1 MRELIKRI
9 LNEEQE
15 TPVLTKKEILLFK
28 YINNNKQKAGTKSE
42 MIKFIQ
48 EMLRYFDMPLSEA
61 TMYYEIYTANFR
73 PDGDYEN
80 LTKENFKDYRLFKQ
94 RKVANN
100 SAYEYATA
108 KMPFKGS
115 NVEGQWNVNN
125 NNDWYYEIKSYGY
138 YPVFLFINNQWYR
151 TLDTYSPSTRKQMS
165 QVNPVKY
172 DSNLKSDV
180 VSVTKGEM
188 ERLIDGR
195 YNLERV
201 NTDRVSNFVSGKDK
215 VTNQSKLISGG
226 WGDNAH
232 RVNFMIKDVEEVDG
246 KIKLSIKVL
255 KAGKMVD
262 RKMIPD
268 SNFRDNPELL
278 DGIMKTIKQDILR
291 SYPNYLTDSNTEIEL
306 LN

>member
-1 MRELIKRI
+1 MKELIKRI
-9 LNEEQE
+9 LREEQE

-28 YINNNKQKAGTKSE
+28 YINDNKQKAGTKSE

-48 EMLRYFDMPLSEA
+48 EMLRYFGMPLSEA

-73 PDGDYEN
+73 PEGDYEN

-94 RKVANN
+94 RKVTNN
-100 SAYEYATA
+100 TAYEYASA

-115 NVEGQWNVNN
+115 NIEGQWGVND
-125 NNDWYYEIKSYGY
+125 NNDWYYEIKSYGH

-188 ERLIDGR
+188 VRLIDGR
-195 YNLERV
+195 YNLDRV
-201 NTDRVSNFVSGKDK
+201 NTDRVSNFVNGKDK
-215 VTNQSKLISGG
+215 VTNRPKLISGG

-232 RVNFMIKDVEEVDG
+232 RVNFMVKDVEDVDG
-246 KIKLSIKVL
+246 KIKLFIKVL
-255 KAGKMVD
+255 KAGKMID

-268 SNFRDNPELL
+268 SNFKDNPELL
-278 DGIMKTIKQDILR
+278 DGIMNTIKQDVIR
-291 SYPNYLTDSNTEIEL
+291 TYPNYLTDNNTELEL
-306 LN
+306 ID

>member
-1 MRELIKRI
+1 MKELIKRI
-9 LNEEQE
+9 LKEEQE

-28 YINNNKQKAGTKSE
+28 YINDNKQKAGTKSE

-48 EMLRYFDMPLSEA
+48 EMLRYFGMPLNEA

-100 SAYEYATA
+100 SAYEYASA
-108 KMPFKGS
+108 RMPFKGS
-115 NVEGQWNVNN
+115 NVEGQWDVNN

-138 YPVFLFINNQWYR
+138 YPVFLFINDQWYR

-188 ERLIDGR
+188 ERLMDGR

-201 NTDRVSNFVSGKDK
+201 NTDRVSNFVSRKDK

-246 KIKLSIKVL
+246 KIKLSIQVL
-255 KAGKMVD
+255 KAGKMID

-291 SYPNYLTDSNTEIEL
+291 TYPSYLTDSNTEIEL

>member
-1 MRELIKRI
+1 MKELIKRI
-9 LNEEQE
+9 LKEEQE
-15 TPVLTKKEILLFK
+15 TPVLSKKEILLFK
-28 YINNNKQKAGTKSE
+28 YINDNKQKAGTKSE

-48 EMLRYFDMPLSEA
+48 EMLRYFGMPLNEA

-138 YPVFLFINNQWYR
+138 YPVFLFINDQWYR

-188 ERLIDGR
+188 ERLMDGR

-201 NTDRVSNFVSGKDK
+201 NTDRVSNFVNRKDT

-246 KIKLSIKVL
+246 KIKLSIQVL
-255 KAGKMVD
+255 KAGKMID

-291 SYPNYLTDSNTEIEL
+291 TYPSYLTDSNTEIEL

>member
-1 MRELIKRI
+1 MKELIKRI
-9 LNEEQE
+9 LKEEQE

-28 YINNNKQKAGTKSE
+28 YINDNKQKAGTKSE

-48 EMLRYFDMPLSEA
+48 EMLRYFGMPLSES

-138 YPVFLFINNQWYR
+138 YPVFLFINDQWYR

-201 NTDRVSNFVSGKDK
+201 NTDRVSNFVSRKDK

-232 RVNFMIKDVEEVDG
+232 RVSFMIKDVEDVDG
-246 KIKLSIKVL
+246 KIKLSIQVL
-255 KAGKMVD
+255 KAGKMID

>member
-201 NTDRVSNFVSGKDK
+201 NTDRVSNFVNRKDK

-246 KIKLSIKVL
+246 KIKLSIQVL
-255 KAGKMVD
+255 KAGKMID

>member
-1 MRELIKRI
+1 MKELIKRI
-9 LNEEQE
+9 LKEEQE

-28 YINNNKQKAGTKSE
+28 YINDNKQKAGTKSE

-48 EMLRYFDMPLSEA
+48 EMLRYFGMPLNEA

-80 LTKENFKDYRLFKQ
+80 LTKENFKDYRQFKQ
-94 RKVANN
+94 RKVTNN
-100 SAYEYATA
+100 TAYEYATA

-115 NVEGQWNVNN
+115 NVEGQWDVNN
-125 NNDWYYEIKSYGY
+125 NNDWYYVVKSYGW
-138 YPVFLFINNQWYR
+138 YPIFLFINDQWYR
-151 TLDTYSPSTRKQMS
+151 TLDTYSSTTRKQMS
-165 QVNPVKY
+165 QVNPVKF
-172 DSNLKSDV
+172 DSNLNADV
-180 VSVTKGEM
+180 MSVTKGEM
-188 ERLIDGR
+188 ERLMDGR
-195 YNLERV
+195 YDIERV
-201 NTDRVSNFVSGKDK
+201 KTDRVSNFVKVKDK

-232 RVNFMIKDVEEVDG
+232 RVNFMIKDVEDVDG
-246 KIKLSIKVL
+246 KIKISVEVL
-255 KAGKMVD
+255 KAGKMID

-268 SNFRDNPELL
+268 SNFKDNPELL

-291 SYPNYLTDSNTEIEL
+291 TYPSYLTDNNTEIEL

>member
-1 MRELIKRI
+1 MKELIKRI
-9 LNEEQE
+9 LREEQE

-28 YINNNKQKAGTKSE
+28 YINDNKQKAGTKSE

-48 EMLRYFDMPLSEA
+48 EMLRYFGMPLSES

-201 NTDRVSNFVSGKDK
+201 NTDRVSNFVGAKDK

-246 KIKLSIKVL
+246 KIKISVKVL

-278 DGIMKTIKQDILR
+278 DGIIKTIKQDILR
-291 SYPNYLTDSNTEIEL
+291 SYSNYLTDSNTEIEL

>member
-1 MRELIKRI
+1 MKELIRRI
-9 LNEEQE
+9 LKEEQDA
-15 TPVLTKKEILLFK
+15 PVLTKNEIILFK
-28 YINNNKQKAGTKSE
+28 QINNNRQDMGTKE
-42 MIKFIQ
+42 KMVAFIKGL
-48 EMLRYFDMPLSEA
+48 LRYFNISQDKA
-61 TMYYEIYTANFR
+61 RFYYEVYTANFR
-73 PDGDYEN
+73 QDGDYEN
-80 LTKENFKDYRLFKQ
+80 LNKENFKDYRQFKQ

-100 SAYEYATA
+100 SAYEYANA

-138 YPVFLFINNQWYR
+138 YPVFLFINDQWYR

-201 NTDRVSNFVSGKDK
+201 NTDRISNFVSRKDK
-215 VTNQSKLISGG
+215 VINQSKLISGG

-246 KIKLSIKVL
+246 KIKLSIQVL
-255 KAGKMVD
+255 KAGKMID

-291 SYPNYLTDSNTEIEL
+291 TYPSYLTDDNTEIEL

>member
-1 MRELIKRI
+1 MKELIKRI
-9 LNEEQE
+9 LKEEQE

-28 YINNNKQKAGTKSE
+28 YINDNKQKAGTKSE

-48 EMLRYFDMPLSEA
+48 EMLRYFGMPLNES

-138 YPVFLFINNQWYR
+138 YPVFLFINDQWYR

-188 ERLIDGR
+188 ERLMDGR

-201 NTDRVSNFVSGKDK
+201 NTDRVSNFVSRKDK

-232 RVNFMIKDVEEVDG
+232 RVNFMIKDVEDVDG
-246 KIKLSIKVL
+246 KIKIYVQIL
-255 KAGKMVD
+255 KAGKMVG

-268 SNFRDNPELL
+268 SNFRDNTELL

-291 SYPNYLTDSNTEIEL
+291 TYPSYLTDSNTEIEL

>member
-1 MRELIKRI
+1 MKELIKRI
-9 LNEEQE
+9 LKEEQE

-28 YINNNKQKAGTKSE
+28 YINDNKQKAGTKSE

-48 EMLRYFDMPLSEA
+48 EMLRYFGMPLNEA

-180 VSVTKGEM
+180 ISVTKGEM

-201 NTDRVSNFVSGKDK
+201 NTDRVSNFVNRKDN

-246 KIKLSIKVL
+246 KIKLSIQVL
-255 KAGKMVD
+255 KAGKMID

-291 SYPNYLTDSNTEIEL
+291 TYPSYLTDSNTEIEL

>member
-1 MRELIKRI
+1 MKELIRRI
-9 LNEEQE
+9 LKEEQE
-15 TPVLTKKEILLFK
+15 APVLTKNEIILFK
-28 YINNNKQKAGTKSE
+28 QINNNRQDMGTKE
-42 MIKFIQ
+42 KMVEFIKGL
-48 EMLRYFDMPLSEA
+48 LRYFNIPQDKA
-61 TMYYEIYTANFR
+61 RFYYEVYTANFR
-73 PDGDYEN
+73 QDGDYEN
-80 LTKENFKDYRLFKQ
+80 LNKENFKDYRQFKQ

-100 SAYEYATA
+100 SAYEYANA

-138 YPVFLFINNQWYR
+138 YPVFLFINDQWYR

-165 QVNPVKY
+165 QINPVKY

-201 NTDRVSNFVSGKDK
+201 NTDRVSNFVSRKDK

-246 KIKLSIKVL
+246 KIKISIQVL
-255 KAGKMVD
+255 KAGKMID

-291 SYPNYLTDSNTEIEL
+291 TYPSYLTDDNTEIEL
-306 LN
+306 IN

>member
-1 MRELIKRI
+1 MKELIKRI
-9 LNEEQE
+9 LKEEQE

-28 YINNNKQKAGTKSE
+28 YINDNKQKAGTKSE

-48 EMLRYFDMPLSEA
+48 EMLRYFGMPLSES

-138 YPVFLFINNQWYR
+138 YPVFLFINDQWYR

-188 ERLIDGR
+188 ERLMDGR

-201 NTDRVSNFVSGKDK
+201 NTDRVSNFVNRKDK

-232 RVNFMIKDVEEVDG
+232 RVNFMNKDVEEVD
-246 KIKLSIKVL
+246 
-255 KAGKMVD
+255 
-262 RKMIPD
+262 
-268 SNFRDNPELL
+268 
-278 DGIMKTIKQDILR
+278 
-291 SYPNYLTDSNTEIEL
+291 
-306 LN
+306 

>member
-1 MRELIKRI
+1 MKELIKRI
-9 LNEEQE
+9 LKEEQE
-15 TPVLTKKEILLFK
+15 SPVLNKKEILLFK
-28 YINNNKQKAGTKSE
+28 YINDNKQNAGTKNE

-48 EMLRYFDMPLSEA
+48 EMLRYFGMSINDA

-80 LTKENFKDYRLFKQ
+80 LNKENFKDYRLFKQ

-115 NVEGQWNVNN
+115 NVEGQWDVNN

-188 ERLIDGR
+188 ERLMDGR

-201 NTDRVSNFVSGKDK
+201 NTDRVSNFVSRKDK

-232 RVNFMIKDVEEVDG
+232 RVNFMIKDVEDVDG
-246 KIKLSIKVL
+246 KIKISVKVL
-255 KAGKMVD
+255 KAGKMID

-268 SNFRDNPELL
+268 SNFKDDPELL

-291 SYPNYLTDSNTEIEL
+291 TYPSYLTDNNTEIEL
-306 LN
+306 VD